1 MCLRYVRSEQ
11 EPLWSC
17 AQSPPPHPNPPA
29 ASTGACLPFRY
40 GSSQSADVSPQAA
53 RVTSAHVL
61 PAFLT
66 MRLNNEGS
74 VSQGGQAGQEGAG
87 GGDKTRQ
94 SSSHLPAKKFQKN
107 SQKETRTQVKNQKKM
122 QKVTAASVGS
132 GKIRHQRLK
141 ASVSISAAG

>member
-1 MCLRYVRSEQ
+1 M
-11 EPLWSC
+11 
-17 AQSPPPHPNPPA
+17 
-29 ASTGACLPFRY
+29 
-40 GSSQSADVSPQAA
+40 
-53 RVTSAHVL
+53 TSAHVL

-74 VSQGGQAGQEGAG
+74 VSQGGQAGQEGEGGEG

-94 SSSHLPAKKFQKN
+94 SCSHLPAKKFPIPPRKKIKN
-107 SQKETRTQVKNQKKM
+107 TQKKM

-141 ASVSISAAG
+141 ASVSISAVG

>member
-17 AQSPPPHPNPPA
+17 AQSPPPTNPNPPA

-74 VSQGGQAGQEGAG
+74 VSQGGQAGQEGEG

-94 SSSHLPAKKFQKN
+94 SCSHLPAKRNTHTSEK
-107 SQKETRTQVKNQKKM
+107 QKKM

-141 ASVSISAAG
+141 ASVSISAVG

>member
-1 MCLRYVRSEQ
+1 M
-11 EPLWSC
+11 
-17 AQSPPPHPNPPA
+17 
-29 ASTGACLPFRY
+29 
-40 GSSQSADVSPQAA
+40 
-53 RVTSAHVL
+53 TSAHVL

-74 VSQGGQAGQEGAG
+74 VSQGGQAGQEGEGGAG

-107 SQKETRTQVKNQKKM
+107 SQKETRTQVINQKKM